1 MHKISRNAL
10 LKQKIN
16 RKPVDTMHILNES
29 SQTGNLIKKNLEGE
43 SFQLQ
48 IYLIKRLDDGFI
60 MKFISHLCLHRL
72 LSIPV
77 AKLNSRLTA
86 REMLFLSHF
95 LIGGGGEGGKIIEN
109 FSVNSLE
116 IEVKGMGKSN
126 KVVSGTYMY
135 FLCVVHLFNSSV
147 WNNICYLLN
156 VIVFK
161 RARH

>member
-48 IYLIKRLDDGFI
+48 LYLIKRLDDGFI

-95 LIGGGGEGGKIIEN
+95 LIGGGGGGQNYWKLFSKLFRNRGKGNGKIEQSRIWHIHVLSMCST
-109 FSVNSLE
+109 FIQLF
-116 IEVKGMGKSN
+116 GMK
-126 KVVSGTYMY
+126 
-135 FLCVVHLFNSSV
+135 
-147 WNNICYLLN
+147 
-156 VIVFK
+156 
-161 RARH
+161 

>member
-16 RKPVDTMHILNES
+16 RKPVDTMCILNES

-48 IYLIKRLDDGFI
+48 IYLRKRLDDGFI

-95 LIGGGGEGGKIIEN
+95 LIGGGGRGGQNYWKLFSKLFRNRGKGNGKIEKSRIWHIHVLSMCSTCIQL
-109 FSVNSLE
+109 F
-116 IEVKGMGKSN
+116 GMK
-126 KVVSGTYMY
+126 
-135 FLCVVHLFNSSV
+135 
-147 WNNICYLLN
+147 
-156 VIVFK
+156 
-161 RARH
+161 

>member
-1 MHKISRNAL
+1 M

-86 REMLFLSHF
+86 REMLFFTHF
-95 LIGGGGEGGKIIEN
+95 LIGGGEAK
-109 FSVNSLE
+109 
-116 IEVKGMGKSN
+116 
-126 KVVSGTYMY
+126 
-135 FLCVVHLFNSSV
+135 
-147 WNNICYLLN
+147 LLKT
-156 VIVFK
+156 FQ
-161 RARH
+161 